1 MNQCQTMTIAANVVT
16 KWPLIALT
24 TCAAVVVMIQPALNM
39 GRVTQALAVGVR
51 GSEIVNLLL
60 KMNVLIVTKDCV
72 ETVHLTTPGSMVL
85 VKHSSATYVIL
96 NMSAVNAATASL
108 QKSRLID
115 VVNVKPML
123 KAI

>member
-1 MNQCQTMTIAANVVT
+1 MIIAANVVT

-24 TCAAVVVMIQPALNM
+24 TCAAAVVMIQPALNM

-51 GSEIVNLLL
+51 SKIVNLLL
-60 KMNVLIVTKDCV
+60 KIGVVIVTKDCV
-72 ETVHLTTPGSMVL
+72 KAVHLTTL
-85 VKHSSATYVIL
+85 VRLLWVKNSSATTVIL

-108 QKSRLID
+108 QKSRLIY
-115 VVNVKPML
+115 VVMVNVKPML